1 MMKIKLQGMKE
12 LEENLFKMK
21 SSTAKSNVRAAMKQA
36 MEPMARAARAKAPVL
51 TGGLQEGI
59 SITSRGR
66 PPAPGKSS
74 VEMLMGPKG
83 GAKSIVSE
91 FGSFKDV
98 AQPYMR
104 PAWDG
109 GNLRMLDEFGALLF
123 SRVED
128 SLARSAAKA
137 AREG

>member
-1 MMKIKLQGMKE
+1 MLTVRTTGFKE
-12 LEENLFKMK
+12 IEDNLFRMK
-21 SSTAKSNVRAAMKQA
+21 SSTAKSNVRAAMKEA
-36 MEPMARAARAKAPVL
+36 FEPMARAARAKAPVL
-51 TGGLQEGI
+51 TGGLQE
-59 SITSRGR
+59 SVEVTSHGR
-66 PPAPGKSS
+66 PPSPGKSP

-91 FGSFKDV
+91 FGSFKDT
-98 AQPYMR
+98 AQPFMR

-109 GNLRMLDEFGALLF
+109 GQLRMLDEFGVLLF
-123 SRVED
+123 NRVEK

>member
-1 MMKIKLQGMKE
+1 MMTIRTVGFKE
-12 LEENLFKMK
+12 LEDNLFRMK
-21 SSTAKSNVRAAMKQA
+21 SSTAKSAVRASMKEA
-36 MEPMARAARAKAPVL
+36 FEPMARDARAKAPVL
-51 TGGLQEGI
+51 TGGLKEDI
-59 SITSRGR
+59 DVTSRGR
-66 PPAPGKSS
+66 PPAPKNSP

-109 GNLRMLDEFGALLF
+109 GNMRMLDEFGALLF
-123 SRVED
+123 ARVEK
-128 SLARSAAKA
+128 SLARSARKA
-137 AREG
+137 AG